1 MIKKFESYKNP
12 QDNYLNDL
20 IKNKELAE
28 VNLINGIILLGKIA
42 KYDNF
47 SVLIDINNKLNLIY
61 KHSIAY
67 IYIKKKNKK

>member
-47 SVLIDINNKLNLIY
+47 SVLIDINNKLSLIY

-67 IYIKKKNKK
+67 ISIKKKNKK

>member
-67 IYIKKKNKK
+67 ISIKKKK